1 MACVRAVLLGRMPF
15 SYLSPKHFLL
25 SLLMITGLVVDSVQ
39 AKTDHDEDIQYWQTL
54 GLKFHDGDHWRVQGT
69 VQSRLF
75 DHANYLGTYLFM
87 PTVEYKLTN
96 NWDVGGSYLYEGCR
110 SDSGLD
116 YLMLHIFW
124 LHVSPHWNLTDNL
137 KFSMRHVAAYRAV
150 ESSDNYWVSRHKF
163 DLSYQLK
170 DLGPFVGVGANTE
183 LFYNFETHNLCE
195 NRFVPLSLTFKLN
208 SEMKLSLYAMI
219 QSKDF
224 SGGDDDWE
232 HAYVFGQSLAVS
244 F

>member
-1 MACVRAVLLGRMPF
+1 MPLLYSFLKKLFIALVLCLGLIAIRA
-15 SYLSPKHFLL
+15 
-25 SLLMITGLVVDSVQ
+25 Q
-39 AKTDHDEDIQYWQTL
+39 AKTDHDGDIQYWQTL
-54 GLKFHDGDHWRVQGT
+54 GLKFHDGEHWRIQGT
-69 VQSRLF
+69 AQSRLF
-75 DHANYLGTYLFM
+75 DHANYMGTYLFM
-87 PTVEYKLTN
+87 PTVEYKLTK
-96 NWDVGGSYLYEGCR
+96 NWDLGGSYLYEGCR
-110 SDSGLD
+110 SDSGAD

-150 ESSDNYWVSRHKF
+150 ESRDNYWVSRHKF
-163 DLSYQLK
+163 DLSYKLK
-170 DLGPFVGVGANTE
+170 DLGPLVGVGANTE
-183 LFYNFETHNLCE
+183 VFYNYETHNICE

-208 SEMKLSLYAMI
+208 EDIKLSLYGMI

-232 HAYVFGQSLAVS
+232 HAYVFGQSLALS